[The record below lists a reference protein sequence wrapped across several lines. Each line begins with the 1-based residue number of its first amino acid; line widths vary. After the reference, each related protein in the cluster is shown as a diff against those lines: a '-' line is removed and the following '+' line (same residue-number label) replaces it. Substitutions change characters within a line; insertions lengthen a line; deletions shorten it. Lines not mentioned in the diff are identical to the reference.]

1 MVKKDLANQ
10 PRWYVKTWLV
20 IVLCISFFPIGLYAR
35 EQQPTDTIAVVNGQC
50 ISKSALD
57 ELEKEIAERGNGQT
71 FPKERLIEELVQ
83 RELLVQDAIEKH
95 LDKSADVVAQL
106 ESAKKTLEK
115 HLDKSADVVAQL
127 GSVKR
132 TLLTQA
138 DVQNFIKANP
148 VTDAEVKAEYDSQLA
163 GEKNGTEYKAR
174 HILVKTEDEAIK
186 LIAELDNGAGFAKL
200 ANRYSLE

>member
-106 ESAKKTLEK
+106 
-115 HLDKSADVVAQL
+115 